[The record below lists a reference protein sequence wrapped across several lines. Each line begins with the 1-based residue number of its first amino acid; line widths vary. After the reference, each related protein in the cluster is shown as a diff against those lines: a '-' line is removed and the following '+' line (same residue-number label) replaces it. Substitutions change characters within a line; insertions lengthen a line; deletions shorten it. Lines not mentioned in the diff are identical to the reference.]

1 MQKDFKITPEAPAQ
15 GVMKT
20 GEFGDSK
27 FYKVTCNCG
36 QPDHDVDFCVEADD
50 TGVNVTTYVTA
61 KTDYWSDTFEKRY
74 DIDSLWLQ
82 EFDWFWKDLINGL
95 VRRIKWTWRI
105 WTKGYIKT
113 ETTIA
118 MTEQQAINYAHALTS
133 AVEDVKIFKNE
144 HRIKDR

>member
-1 MQKDFKITPEAPAQ
+1 MQKDSKITPEAPAQ
-15 GVMKT
+15 GIMKT

-36 QPDHDVDFCVEADD
+36 QPDHDIDFCVEAED

-61 KTDYWSDTFEKRY
+61 KTDYWSQTFERRY
-74 DIDSLWLQ
+74 DIENPWLQ
-82 EFDWFWKDLINGL
+82 EFDWFWKDLVNGL
-95 VRRIKWTWRI
+95 VRRIKWTWHI

-144 HRIKDR
+144 HRIKDK